1 MSCEDNHKK
10 DGHLWAL
17 IAKIENL
24 IIITIKKK
32 MVRSHGGYGE
42 SWFFHFAYPKHVQL
56 LIKTILQGKFQLITS
71 SQFIHLE

>member
-1 MSCEDNHKK
+1 
-10 DGHLWAL
+10 
-17 IAKIENL
+17 
-24 IIITIKKK
+24 

-56 LIKTILQGKFQLITS
+56 LIKTILQGKFQLITF